1 MYVLR
6 NVAPALCP
14 GGQCPTDYGGYVCWT
29 KGHIHAS
36 CMREDAGELHVLL
49 QPDGQ
54 YLLRANGGP
63 GWWVSFCRATSCGK
77 WVKTGFTRDDA
88 MTLRLD
94 DPAGAKPSAPPSSLG
109 EQGQTAAS
117 CAELGS
123 AAPLELAFG
132 EEASVAHDVQKLTM
146 TQVGGGPVPPR
157 QPNAHLHCSAS
168 QLLKPSLKFV
178 PAPRAPA
185 GVARQADAAPHI
197 YGH

>member
-1 MYVLR
+1 MSAHSSVKLVVCAGRCTCRSRSIGLLWGSGSSGGLWPVL
-6 NVAPALCP
+6 PL
-14 GGQCPTDYGGYVCWT
+14 
-29 KGHIHAS
+29 
-36 CMREDAGELHVLL
+36 AG
-49 QPDGQ
+49 
-54 YLLRANGGP
+54 AGGP

-123 AAPLELAFG
+123 TAPLQLAFG

>member
-1 MYVLR
+1 
-6 NVAPALCP
+6 
-14 GGQCPTDYGGYVCWT
+14 
-29 KGHIHAS
+29 
-36 CMREDAGELHVLL
+36 
-49 QPDGQ
+49 
-54 YLLRANGGP
+54 
-63 GWWVSFCRATSCGK
+63 
-77 WVKTGFTRDDA
+77 

-157 QPNAHLHCSAS
+157 QPNVHLHYAAS
-168 QLLKPSLKFV
+168 QLLKPSLKFAA
-178 PAPRAPA
+178 APRTPA

-197 YGH
+197 HGH